1 MYIFA
6 LCFPSLD
13 LSSVLS
19 RDIHTT
25 RNNFLLFNTAIKS
38 DLKTATKRIKL
49 LKEKTVKNYVFYVTK
64 KNIYIMFAKPN
75 TRNIFLLSSKSG
87 NKETNAFN
95 FNK

>member
-64 KNIYIMFAKPN
+64 KKYIYYVCK
-75 TRNIFLLSSKSG
+75 TKYKEYIFTKL
-87 NKETNAFN
+87 KEWE
-95 FNK
+95 